1 MSTPNPYVGPRAF
14 KTGEKLYGRDME
26 LRDLLDLLIAERVAL
41 LYSPSGAGKSSLI
54 QAGLVPE
61 LEEESFR
68 VLPTARVN
76 LEPPTSL
83 PPDGPTNRYVLS
95 VLLSLEEA
103 LSEEQRTPLEQ
114 LAGMRLDGYLDQC
127 PKEAGMP
134 DTEVLIFDQFE
145 EILSLNPTDQD
156 DKAEFFSQVGAALR
170 NRKRWAL
177 FSMRE
182 DYVAALDPYIRA
194 IPTRLRNTF
203 RLDRLEVRAAH
214 QAIQQPARQAE
225 VAFEDEAAQLLV
237 DDLRRVRV
245 QKPDGSIEQQ
255 LGLYVEPVQL
265 QVVCYRLWENRDNSR
280 AQIIAEDLKAIGDVD
295 TALADYYAERLA
307 VASES
312 TNISQRIIRDWFD
325 RQLIS
330 EQGIRSQVLMGAE
343 KSGGLDNRVIR
354 MLENAHLVRTEKRG
368 GAAWFELA
376 HDRLIEPVRQNNLA
390 WMHKNLSLLQRTADV
405 WNRQERPDSLL
416 LREDDLD
423 AAEVWAAEH
432 REELLPHEVEFIET
446 SKEAREKEQ
455 QTRAMA
461 EQAIQLEA
469 ERKRAELQARLT
481 RIISAVGVL
490 AVALAIIA
498 GFLAVQSSI
507 NAQEARNQSTQAV
520 ANASTSQANEGTARS
535 ASTEAVQQRNIA
547 DAARITEAAA
557 KETAVVDRATA
568 QAASTQA
575 VAQQAVAEA
584 NASVALSRRLASLG
598 LNYLFQQPT
607 LALLFDVEA
616 FRTAP
621 TFEALSALFTG
632 LQHSLNR
639 RVELFGRQPSL
650 QGPRLYSVAFSPDGS
665 KIAWS
670 GTNGVIVVWDVQ
682 EQRVMRSWISH
693 DRTTIYSVV
702 FSPDGGTLASG
713 GADGRI
719 LLWDA
724 ASFEPVGEFRT
735 QLSSV
740 VSLDFSPDG
749 NTLASSGV
757 GRRIFLWDIPNNRFS
772 RTLSPP
778 IGDDVWTLAWSPDGE
793 YLASGGADEL
803 VRLWDPQT
811 GEELDSFP
819 DLQGIVVSLAW
830 SPDSQLLAIG
840 GENQGEKSNQN
851 LFVWDVSNGGKTT
864 LIGHTDRVLS
874 LAFAPDGNI
883 LASGGADNKI
893 LIWDVVDWKQINQ
906 IADRTHWIADLAFNP
921 EGQQVMA
928 AVGFDHAVNIYEI
941 VTEQP
946 LSTQVTTNKSGI
958 QGMAFE
964 SDSALKIGANQAGAI
979 TLWNV
984 DATNPDAGVDV
995 ATELAPS
1002 LSGGDFATLAISRD
1016 GSVIALATQ
1025 SGDIEIRDADT
1036 DALMQQFVIEAGPP
1050 LSMAISPDNQV
1061 LAVGVCLERDEE
1073 LEICTQNE
1081 IERWNIDAGALFDR
1095 IPTTHTDEIT
1105 SLAFDPQG
1113 LKLASGSKDHT
1124 VLLWNFDADLD
1135 PLLSP
1140 PTPAGSALTGHLG
1153 AINSLAFSPVN
1164 DTLASADENSQL
1176 MLWDTGSL
1184 QLIGEPTPLSLG
1196 ALGGLA
1202 FSLDGRLLAV
1212 GSRNGTVISMDVDA
1226 ESWTRRACDLAGRN
1240 FTAAEWIQF
1249 FPDQTYRPT
1258 CSQFILETPT
1268 PNP

>member
-1 MSTPNPYVGPRAF
+1 MSIPNPYVGPRAF

-26 LRDLLDLLIAERVAL
+26 LRDLLDLLIAERIVL

-83 PPDGPTNRYVLS
+83 APDTPTNRYVLS

-103 LSEEQRTPLEQ
+103 LTDEQRTPLEQ
-114 LAGMRLDGYLDQC
+114 LASMRLDEYLDQC

-134 DTEVLIFDQFE
+134 DTEVLVFDQYE

-203 RLDRLEVRAAH
+203 RLDRLEVRAAR

-255 LGLYVEPVQL
+255 LGIYVEPVQL
-265 QVVCYRLWENRDNSR
+265 QVVCYRLWENRDEDSAR
-280 AQIIAEDLKAIGDVD
+280 ILAEDVKAIGDVD
-295 TALADYYAERLA
+295 SALADYYAER
-307 VASES
+307 VAAASDS
-312 TNISQRIIRDWFD
+312 TNVSQRIIRDWFD
-325 RQLIS
+325 RQLIT
-330 EQGIRSQVLMGAE
+330 EQGIRSQVLMGTE
-343 KSGGLDNRVIR
+343 RSGGLDNRVIR

-368 GAAWFELA
+368 GATWFELA
-376 HDRLIEPVRQNNLA
+376 HDRLIEPVRQNNLV
-390 WMHKNLSLLQRTADV
+390 WMQENLSLLQRTADV

-416 LREDDLD
+416 LREDDLG
-423 AAEVWAAEH
+423 AAEAWASEH
-432 REELLPHEVEFIET
+432 QGELLPHEVDFINA
-446 SKEAREKEQ
+446 SQEAQEKER

-490 AVALAIIA
+490 AVVLAIIA

-507 NAQEARNQSTQAV
+507 NAQEARSQSTQAV
-520 ANASTSQANEGTARS
+520 ANASTSRANEGTARA
-535 ASTEAVQQRNIA
+535 ASTEAVQQKNIA
-547 DAARITEAAA
+547 DAARVTEAAA
-557 KETAVVDRATA
+557 KETALFDRATA

-575 VAQQAVAEA
+575 VAQQAAAET

-598 LNYLFQQPT
+598 LNYLTQQPT

-632 LQHSLNR
+632 LQRNLNR

-650 QGPRLYSVAFSPDGS
+650 QEPRLYSVAFSPDGR

-670 GTNGVIVVWDVQ
+670 GTNGIIAVWDVQ
-682 EQRVMRSWISH
+682 EQRVIRSWITH
-693 DRTTIYSVV
+693 GRTTIYSVV
-702 FSPDGGTLASG
+702 FSPDGDILASG
-713 GADGRI
+713 GADGKI
-719 LLWDA
+719 FMWD
-724 ASFEPVGEFRT
+724 STTFEPVREFQT
-735 QLSSV
+735 QLSFV
-740 VSLDFSPDG
+740 LSLAFSPDG
-749 NTLASSGV
+749 TTLASSGV
-757 GRRIFLWDIPNNRFS
+757 GRRIFLWDVPNNRFL

-778 IGDDVWTLAWSPDGE
+778 IGDDVWSLAWSPDGE

-811 GEELDSFP
+811 GQELDSFP
-819 DLQGIVVSLAW
+819 DMQGIVLGLAW
-830 SPDSQLLAIG
+830 SPDSALLAIG
-840 GENQGEKSNQN
+840 GENQSEKSNQN
-851 LFVWDVSNGGKTT
+851 LYIWDVSNGDKTA

-874 LAFAPDGNI
+874 VAFAQDGNV

-893 LIWDVVDWKQINQ
+893 LLWDVIDREQINQ
-906 IADRTHWIADLAFNP
+906 ISDRTHWIVGLAFNP
-921 EGQQVMA
+921 EGEQLLA
-928 AVGFDHAVNIYEI
+928 AVGFDHTVNVYTII
-941 VTEQP
+941 TEQP
-946 LSTQVTTNKSGI
+946 LSTELTTNKNGI
-958 QGMAFE
+958 QGMVYG
-964 SDSALKIGANQAGAI
+964 SDSTLKIGANQAGTI
-979 TLWNV
+979 TLWDV
-984 DATNPDAGVDV
+984 DATNPEAGGDE
-995 ATELAPS
+995 ATNLEPA
-1002 LSGGDFATLAISRD
+1002 LSGDDFITLALSQDR
-1016 GSVIALATQ
+1016 SVIALGTQ
-1025 SGDIEIRDADT
+1025 SGDIEIRDTATDT
-1036 DALMQQFVIEAGPP
+1036 LVRQLIIETGPP
-1050 LSMAISPDNQV
+1050 LSMAISPDNRV
-1061 LAVGVCLERDEE
+1061 LAIGVCRERDDE

-1081 IERWNIDAGALFDR
+1081 IERWNIDTGVFLDR
-1095 IPTTHTDEIT
+1095 ITTTHTDEIT
-1105 SLAFDPQG
+1105 RLAFDPQG
-1113 LKLASGSKDHT
+1113 LNLASGSKDHT
-1124 VLLWNFDADLD
+1124 ILLWNFDAELD
-1135 PLLSP
+1135 PLLSS

-1153 AINSLAFSPVN
+1153 EINSLAFSPIN
-1164 DTLASADENSQL
+1164 DTLASADENSQV

-1184 QLIGEPTPLSLG
+1184 QLIGEPTTLSLG
-1196 ALGGLA
+1196 ALDGLA
-1202 FSLDGRLLAV
+1202 FSLDGRLLAI
-1212 GSRNGTVISMDVDA
+1212 GSRSGTVLSMDIDA
-1226 ESWTRRACDLAGRN
+1226 ESWTQRACELAGRN
-1240 FTAAEWIQF
+1240 FTAAEWKQF
-1249 FPDQTYRPT
+1249 LPDQAYRPT
-1258 CSQFILETPT
+1258 CSQFPLETPT